1 MFKYFIILVFPLLL
15 LSAEKT
21 ATIKIE
27 GMTCPLCTTAVKKSL
42 KKVDGVIKAKVRL
55 NTKTAIVQYKGKVK
69 EKTLLEAIKR
79 TGYKGTV
86 ISVK

>member
-1 MFKYFIILVFPLLL
+1 MFKYFIILVLPLLL

-69 EKTLLEAIKR
+69 EDTLLEAIKR